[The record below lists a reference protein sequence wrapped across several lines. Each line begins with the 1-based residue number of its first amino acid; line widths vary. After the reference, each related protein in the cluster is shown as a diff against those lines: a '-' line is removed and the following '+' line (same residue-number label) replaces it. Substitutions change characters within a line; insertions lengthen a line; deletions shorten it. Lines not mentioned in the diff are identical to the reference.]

1 MIRFLLKSFFGE
13 EGFKDNIQMRT
24 KYSVFAG
31 ALGIVCN
38 LALFAIKLITGIASS
53 SIAIIS
59 DAFNNLSDTGTS
71 VVTVIGAKLSSKRP
85 DKEHPLGHGRVEY
98 VSSLIVSF
106 IIVFV
111 GFELLKS
118 SVQKFLNPVSTTL
131 NALSTGLLCLTIPIK
146 FWMYS
151 YNRYIGKQINS
162 GVLMATARDSINDVF
177 ATGAVIVS
185 AIVGKKLAVLKIDGI
200 VGAVVSLMIIHSGIK
215 ISFDTIGILLGAA
228 PSPELAEGIR
238 NRVLSAKEVVGVHD
252 LIVHDY
258 GPGRILASVHAEVS
272 AECNVVEI
280 HEVIDSLEKTIEKEL
295 GVHIVVHMDPVLA
308 EGENVAKTR
317 KVVLGVVKAID
328 ESLSIHDFKMNED
341 AEKINLIFDVDVPSK
356 LDGVDDIDLIITKEL
371 KKIDARF
378 SPAIKIDYI

>member
-13 EGFKDNIQMRT
+13 EGFKDDIQMRT

-31 ALGIVCN
+31 GLGIVCN
-38 LALFAIKLITGIASS
+38 LVLFAIKLITGIASS

-85 DKEHPLGHGRVEY
+85 DKEHPLGHGRIEY

-111 GFELLKS
+111 GFELLKTS
-118 SVQKFLNPVSTTL
+118 FQKFLNPVPTTL

-185 AIVGKKLAVLKIDGI
+185 AIAGKKLGLLKIDGI
-200 VGAVVSLMIIHSGIK
+200 VGAIVSLMIIYSGIK

-308 EGENVAKTR
+308 EGENVAKMR
-317 KVVLGVVKAID
+317 KMVLDVVKAID
-328 ESLSIHDFKMNED
+328 KSLSIHDFKMIED
-341 AEKINLIFDVDVPSK
+341 AESINLIFDVDVPSK
-356 LDGVDDIDLIITKEL
+356 LDNVDDIDLIITKEL

-378 SPAIKIDYI
+378 NPTIKIDYI

>member
-13 EGFKDNIQMRT
+13 ERFKDDIQMRT

-31 ALGIVCN
+31 ILGIVCN
-38 LALFAIKLITGIASS
+38 LVLFVIKIVTGIASS

-85 DKEHPLGHGRVEY
+85 DKEHPLGHGRIEY

-111 GFELLKS
+111 GFELLKT
-118 SVQKFLNPVSTTL
+118 SVQKFLNPVPTTL
-131 NALSTGLLCLTIPIK
+131 NALSTGLLCVTIPIK

-185 AIVGKKLAVLKIDGI
+185 AIVGKKLGILKIDGI

-272 AECNVVEI
+272 ADCNVVEI

-308 EGENVAKTR
+308 EGEVVAKTR
-317 KVVLGVVKAID
+317 KVVLDVVKAVD
-328 ESLSIHDFKMNED
+328 ERLAIHDFKMTED
-341 AEKINLIFDVDVPSK
+341 AENINLVFDVDVPSN
-356 LDGVDDIDLIITKEL
+356 LDGVDDIDLIITNEL

-378 SPAIKIDYI
+378 NPTIKIDYI